1 MKKEII
7 SFVIGGGIVG
17 SIWCCKTFCESK
29 PEAASVAVAPEP
41 QKNDV
46 KNQQSSICP
55 SETAIHDDEA
65 YLQDWISAIS
75 DSDGYAQSATAN
87 WWREYKYDVKYV
99 GNGLVSFYCQEN
111 KYEGTT
117 HGQYKTIV
125 GTIYRGKRLQL
136 KELPEFDKIHKTFR
150 RALESHKDFEAV
162 KLYIDSPL
170 HNLKYVVDKEVQ
182 MTENFYIDEKGIH
195 FIYDPY
201 EIASFAAGT
210 IDIFVPYKIKFN
222 AK

>member
-7 SFVIGGGIVG
+7 SFVIGAGIVG
-17 SIWCCKTFCESK
+17 SIWCC
-29 PEAASVAVAPEP
+29 
-41 QKNDV
+41 
-46 KNQQSSICP
+46 
-55 SETAIHDDEA
+55 
-65 YLQDWISAIS
+65 
-75 DSDGYAQSATAN
+75 
-87 WWREYKYDVKYV
+87 
-99 GNGLVSFYCQEN
+99 
-111 KYEGTT
+111 
-117 HGQYKTIV
+117 
-125 GTIYRGKRLQL
+125 
-136 KELPEFDKIHKTFR
+136 KTFR

-195 FIYDPY
+195 FIYNPY
-201 EIASFAAGT
+201 EIACFAAHT

>member
-1 MKKEII
+1 MDLKYDTNASVMYSHKQRLYVDMDGTLTEFLPQASMEPLYQQGYFRNLPPHSNVVAAVRSLICHHTEIEV
-7 SFVIGGGIVG
+7 FVLSAYLPDSLYALAEKHAWVDEYLPELDKIR
-17 SIWCCKTFCESK
+17 KTF
-29 PEAASVAVAPEP
+29 
-41 QKNDV
+41 
-46 KNQQSSICP
+46 
-55 SETAIHDDEA
+55 H
-65 YLQDWISAIS
+65 
-75 DSDGYAQSATAN
+75 
-87 WWREYKYDVKYV
+87 
-99 GNGLVSFYCQEN
+99 
-111 KYEGTT
+111 
-117 HGQYKTIV
+117 
-125 GTIYRGKRLQL
+125 
-136 KELPEFDKIHKTFR
+136 